1 MLALGGSRVLLTKE
15 RKDIQDEE
23 IHWNDVSLHT
33 SNTNESPAHAQG
45 RIVEQ
50 KPNLMASQQSSLSLF
65 FDFFYNSIKS
75 FNSIFYH
82 VLSQLNL
89 WF

>member
-1 MLALGGSRVLLTKE
+1 MLALGGSRVFLLTKE
-15 RKDIQDEE
+15 RKDIQDE

-50 KPNLMASQQSSLSLF
+50 KPNLMASQQSSLSLSSLTF
-65 FDFFYNSIKS
+65 FI
-75 FNSIFYH
+75 IA
-82 VLSQLNL
+82 
-89 WF
+89 

>member
-15 RKDIQDEE
+15 RKDIQDE

-45 RIVEQ
+45 RIEEQ
-50 KPNLMASQQSSLSLF
+50 KPNLMASQQSSLSLSSLTF
-65 FDFFYNSIKS
+65 FI
-75 FNSIFYH
+75 IA
-82 VLSQLNL
+82 
-89 WF
+89 